1 MPGDFSTI
9 DQFALSGLCTGQGYF
24 WWCLFFVED
33 QIYTKDPEDI
43 FKLFRGD
50 PDTRVDAS
58 KLPQEFVA
66 SGSNLLQFIDG

>member
-1 MPGDFSTI
+1 MVP
-9 DQFALSGLCTGQGYF
+9 
-24 WWCLFFVED
+24 FFED

-66 SGSNLLQFIDG
+66 SGSRFGYSLSMAKQKR